1 MQDDDSFAEESDTK
15 APAASGADVP
25 PEKEVAAER
34 VIAKYQCL
42 RRCQIRAEAAMD
54 SEKVGV
60 LDMGATVAVFEETK
74 LENGT
79 HRVRFDK
86 GWCSLATADGTTV
99 LAKRSEP
106 RSVDEAEL
114 DASTHATS
122 TSPDIGN
129 DGAMSTESGEEQ
141 PATNIG
147 MCPQHYPFGLLCDD
161 LFLCAGWLG
170 SLLPSSPW
178 RSSTATSGS
187 EAAQRQEREAQE
199 LLLAA
204 GPGQGEWV

>member
-1 MQDDDSFAEESDTK
+1 MASRNPLLLEFLQDDGTFAEDSDTSTL
-15 APAASGADVP
+15 AARGANVL

-99 LAKRSEP
+99 LAKWSES

-114 DASTHATS
+114 DSNTHATL
-122 TSPDIGN
+122 TPPD
-129 DGAMSTESGEEQ
+129 SGEKQ
-141 PATNIG
+141 PATNRG
-147 MCPQHYPFGLLCDD
+147 VLS
-161 LFLCAGWLG
+161 A
-170 SLLPSSPW
+170 
-178 RSSTATSGS
+178 
-187 EAAQRQEREAQE
+187 
-199 LLLAA
+199 
-204 GPGQGEWV
+204 